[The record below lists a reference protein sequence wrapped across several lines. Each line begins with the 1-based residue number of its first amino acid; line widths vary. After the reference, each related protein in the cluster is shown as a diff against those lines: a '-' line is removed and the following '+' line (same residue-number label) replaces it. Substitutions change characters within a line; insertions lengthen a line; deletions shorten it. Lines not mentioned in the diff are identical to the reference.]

1 MLSESALLE
10 WLRVQPF
17 DAPVIIDGET
27 VLLKRHAA
35 GAELIAYLV
44 QGATQQQVM
53 RAMEQGFA
61 NALEFD
67 AGLGLAPDGNSLLL
81 TQWLPH
87 VSTWTEAARPLEH
100 LLNQLTNWRTA
111 LAPPETVRVT
121 TKTITNRNEQRL
133 RMMFAGENS

>member
-1 MLSESALLE
+1 MLSESDLLE

-17 DAPVIIDGET
+17 DAPVMIDGET
-27 VLLKRHAA
+27 VRLKKYAA
-35 GAELIAYLV
+35 GAELIAYLI
-44 QGATQQQVM
+44 QGATQQQVT

-67 AGLGLAPDGNSLLL
+67 AGLGLAPDSNNLIL

-100 LLNQLTNWRTA
+100 LLNQLTSWRAA
-111 LAPPETVRVT
+111 LAPPEAARVT

-133 RMMFAGENS
+133 RTMFAGENS